1 MNGFAAPAKDRN
13 PVKAGRLIAICL
25 SLFSLVG
32 IISTPAVAAEEERQ
46 ISVYVYQSSNDS
58 QCSGSE
64 YPADWGPDSV
74 LMYDG
79 VGTTSIELYLD
90 TSSLVQV
97 GLNLNWLDGQ
107 DADCNFV
114 EPSGDVYTE
123 VTMANPLVAV
133 TETCAL
139 DADPMCAAATTET
152 VYASLDFFD
161 VTEDAVEATGSFVV
175 TWVP

>member
-1 MNGFAAPAKDRN
+1 MNGFAAPAKYLK

-25 SLFSLVG
+25 SLFSLMG

-46 ISVYVYQSSNDS
+46 ISVYVYQSSYVS
-58 QCSGSE
+58 PCAGME

-79 VGTTSIELYLD
+79 VGTTAIDLYLD
-90 TSSLVQV
+90 TSNVVEV
-97 GLNLNWLDGQ
+97 GLNLNWQDGQ

-114 EPSGDVYTE
+114 LPSGDVYTE

-139 DADPMCAAATTET
+139 EAVCAAATNDT

-161 VTEDAVEATGSFVV
+161 VTADNVEATGSFVV

>member
-1 MNGFAAPAKDRN
+1 MNGFAAPAKYRN

-25 SLFSLVG
+25 SLFSLLG
-32 IISTPAVAAEEERQ
+32 IISTPAVAAEEDRP
-46 ISVYVYQSSNDS
+46 ISVYVYQSSYVS
-58 QCSGSE
+58 PCEGME

-79 VGTTSIELYLD
+79 AGTTSIDLYLD
-90 TSSLVQV
+90 TSNVVQV
-97 GLNLNWLDGQ
+97 GLNLNWQDGQ

-114 EPSGDVYTE
+114 LPSGDVYTE
-123 VTMANPLVAV
+123 VTMANPVVAV

-139 DADPMCAAATTET
+139 EAMCAAATNDT